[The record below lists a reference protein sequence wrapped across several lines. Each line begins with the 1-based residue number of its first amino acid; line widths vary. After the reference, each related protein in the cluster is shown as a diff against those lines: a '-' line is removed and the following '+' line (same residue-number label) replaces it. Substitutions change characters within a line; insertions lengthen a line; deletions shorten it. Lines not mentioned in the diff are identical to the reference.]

1 MGMLLSRDPEHQ
13 NPRINF
19 SSPREGEEKKEKENS
34 GTVTPK
40 LSEII
45 ISAFQQ

>member
-13 NPRINF
+13 NTRINF
-19 SSPREGEEKKEKENS
+19 SSPREGEEEKKENS